1 MYANSYIQ
9 CGKFRPYLKPYW
21 KSNNLGMYH
30 YEQREARRL
39 YTNNSKH
46 RNKSNNLYKD
56 YKNKKREFRKRKRQ
70 ANIIWKEEKYEDI
83 KKAAEIDIGEFYR
96 TVRKMKKTG

>member
-1 MYANSYIQ
+1 
-9 CGKFRPYLKPYW
+9 
-21 KSNNLGMYH
+21 MYH

-39 YTNNSKH
+39 YTNKSKH

-70 ANIIWKEEKYEDI
+70 ANIIWKEHTYVILLVK
-83 KKAAEIDIGEFYR
+83 
-96 TVRKMKKTG
+96 TVL